1 MLENKEIQN
10 RNEVEN
16 VESKVD
22 DKGDSNQ
29 EIKNDENKINEENGD
44 NQ

>member
-1 MLENKEIQN
+1 MLENNEIDK

-16 VESKVD
+16 VENKVD